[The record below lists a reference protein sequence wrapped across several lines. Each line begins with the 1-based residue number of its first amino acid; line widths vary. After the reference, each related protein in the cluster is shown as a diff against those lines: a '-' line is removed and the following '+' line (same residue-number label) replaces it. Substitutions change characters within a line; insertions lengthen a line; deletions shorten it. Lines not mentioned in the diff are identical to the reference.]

1 MSFLKIRDL
10 LLATMSAFFQDK
22 CMRLAAAVSYTA
34 MFSVAPLLIILI
46 AVGGRFLAMH
56 AGTENNVVVEDL
68 LITRV
73 ERVAGTGAAEIVQSL
88 IKLANVAPSA
98 TFFAQT
104 ITWGALIFG
113 AMAFFSAIQGAL
125 NSIWYVEFTYG
136 GIQKIIRQRFA
147 AFLMLL
153 TVAALLLASMV
164 VNIAFAFLVRLAI
177 PAPLLDAVTTSSG
190 TGFFIILAVCTVAF
204 AALFK
209 ILPDVNIQWRDVW
222 IGAFATAVL
231 FVVGEEAISLYF
243 RYGNIASTSGAA
255 SSLLLFLFW
264 IYYSSV
270 LVLLGAEFVKA
281 QAGKVR
287 TTLPTAIR
295 MIDAHPAGIDP
306 RAVQGESDFKPWS

>member
-1 MSFLKIRDL
+1 MKKIRDL
-10 LLATMSAFFQDK
+10 LLATISAFFQDK
-22 CMRLAAAVSYTA
+22 CMRLAAAVSYSA
-34 MFSVAPLLIILI
+34 IFSIAPLLIILI
-46 AVGGRFLAMH
+46 AVGGRFVAIH
-56 AGTENNVVVEDL
+56 YGAENNVAIEDL
-68 LITRV
+68 LITHI
-73 ERVAGTGAAEIVQSL
+73 ERVAGAGAAEMVHSL
-88 IKLANVAPSA
+88 MELVNVAPSS
-98 TFFAQT
+98 TFFAQV

-136 GIQKIIRQRFA
+136 GIAKIIRQRFA

-153 TVAALLLASMV
+153 ILAALLLASMM
-164 VNIAFAFLVRLAI
+164 VNIVVALLARLAI
-177 PAPLLDAVTTSSG
+177 ATPFRDAVATSSG
-190 TGFFIILAVCTVAF
+190 TGFLLVLAVCTIAF

-231 FVVGEEAISLYF
+231 FVGGEEAISLYF

-255 SSLLLFLFW
+255 SSLLLLLFW

-295 MIDAHPAGIDP
+295 GIDAYPAGVDP
-306 RAVQGESDFKPWS
+306 RTVQGESDFKPWS